1 MVGHY
6 RSKLFSVICL
16 AERNLEPKVTFQV
29 CGAPEARAPGSAT
42 LASRSGRITRS
53 RTAGSS
59 VLAIRWHLEPSPLT
73 RVRPV
78 RGPRR
83 VILGQSQDSS
93 LCKHHAGPSPNDSLG
108 YLLCDYLS
116 HIRIEILLTSDL
128 RFLLN
133 RRLPCEALLLAMP
146 IKGAIAS
153 DTFLNPPAVD
163 TARGTVSPL
172 NTRGHSSAGGHMEGT
187 RNPGR

>member
-1 MVGHY
+1 MGLP
-6 RSKLFSVICL
+6 RR
-16 AERNLEPKVTFQV
+16 E
-29 CGAPEARAPGSAT
+29 PGSAT
-42 LASRSGRITRS
+42 LASQSGRITRS

-83 VILGQSQDSS
+83 VILAQSQDSS

-116 HIRIEILLTSDL
+116 HIQIEILLTDL

-133 RRLPCEALLLAMP
+133 RRLPCEALLLAIP

-153 DTFLNPPAVD
+153 DTSLSPQGVEPP
-163 TARGTVSPL
+163 
-172 NTRGHSSAGGHMEGT
+172 GGLC
-187 RNPGR
+187 RP